1 MPYLSVSLPL
11 RLLAAAATAS
21 TLAAALP
28 APPQSRMVMPWMCLE
43 DCGASA
49 SAIAAQLRQLATP
62 GAFTAASFEDYD
74 LGLNGTIYKKTPR
87 SRVSGALRALG
98 LQTHAM
104 IVSWNLNDVRAAF
117 AAPAAFIDSVV
128 SNILDVESPANIT
141 AINFDF
147 EPHGSAPPVGPA
159 PTPADG
165 AAYVNFLNTVA
176 DALHARG
183 VLVSVDIAT
192 WTPFWDY
199 AALGASRVDW
209 LCDMESYN
217 QDFAAFK
224 KQVAFAQAH
233 LPPEKYVVGL
243 EDHPSF
249 NSTDVSERFAF
260 LRNAGLRKIAIWST
274 PMPEIWMP
282 FIEAF

>member
-1 MPYLSVSLPL
+1 MPYLSVSLSL

-104 IVSWNLNDVRAAF
+104 VVSWDLNAIRAAF

-128 SNILDVESPANIT
+128 AYILAEGNIT

-147 EPHGSAPPVGPA
+147 EPHGSAPPVGPV

-165 AAYVNFLNTVA
+165 AAYVDFLNTVS

-192 WTPFWDY
+192 WSAFWDY
-199 AALGASRVDW
+199 SSLGASRVDW

-217 QDFAAFK
+217 PDFDAFQ
-224 KQVAFAQAH
+224 KQVAFAKAH

-249 NSTDVSERFAF
+249 NETDVAERFAV
-260 LRNAGLRKIAIWST
+260 LRGAGLRKIAVWST
-274 PMPEIWMP
+274 PMPAMWMP

>member
-1 MPYLSVSLPL
+1 MPFSPL
-11 RLLAAAATAS
+11 HLLASAAAACSLAAAA
-21 TLAAALP
+21 
-28 APPQSRMVMPWMCLE
+28 PQTRLVMPWLCLE

-49 SAIAAQLRQLATP
+49 SAIAAQLRQLETP
-62 GAFTAASFEDYD
+62 RVFTAASFEDYD
-74 LGLNGTIYKKTPR
+74 LAPNGTVYKKSPR
-87 SRVSGALRALG
+87 TRVSGALRALG

-104 IVSWNLNDVRAAF
+104 IVSWDLDAIRAAF

-128 SNILDVESPANIT
+128 TGILDAEGQANIT

-147 EPHGSAPPVGPA
+147 EPHGSAPPVGPV

-165 AAYVNFLNTVA
+165 TDYVAFLNTVA

-192 WTPFWDY
+192 WTAFWNY
-199 AALGASRVDW
+199 QALGASRVDW

-217 QDFAAFK
+217 PDFAAFQ
-224 KQVAFAQAH
+224 KQVAFASAT

-243 EDHPSF
+243 EVHPSF
-249 NSTDVSERFAF
+249 NVSDVAERFAV
-260 LRNAGLRKIAIWST
+260 LRSAGLRKIAIWAT
-274 PMPEIWMP
+274 PMPDMWMP
-282 FIEAF
+282 FLEAF